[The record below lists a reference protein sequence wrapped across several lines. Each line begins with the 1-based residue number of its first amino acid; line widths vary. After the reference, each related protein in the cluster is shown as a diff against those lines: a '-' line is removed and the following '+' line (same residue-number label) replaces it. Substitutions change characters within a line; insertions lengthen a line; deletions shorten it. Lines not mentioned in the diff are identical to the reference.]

1 MEHKVE
7 HFKFLITGPVNAG
20 KTQFIKT
27 ISEINT
33 VETDEICTDELSF
46 IKKETTVAMDYG
58 RITISDDIILH
69 LFGTPGQKRFSF
81 MWDILS
87 KNCLGVIFLVD
98 SRDQESM
105 EMLKEVID
113 YYEEN
118 LNLFVPKVVV
128 YTKTDLP
135 GKMPEEDIVK
145 IVGRNDIDY
154 LPCNA
159 KSYEDVLTVLIYL
172 LDMLLEEI

>member
-69 LFGTPGQKRFSF
+69 LFGGT
-81 MWDILS
+81 
-87 KNCLGVIFLVD
+87 
-98 SRDQESM
+98 
-105 EMLKEVID
+105 
-113 YYEEN
+113 
-118 LNLFVPKVVV
+118 LF
-128 YTKTDLP
+128 T
-135 GKMPEEDIVK
+135 
-145 IVGRNDIDY
+145 
-154 LPCNA
+154 
-159 KSYEDVLTVLIYL
+159 
-172 LDMLLEEI
+172 